1 MGLQWR
7 AGEATSGA
15 AGRVEE
21 SLIKGLKAGIGVLG
35 VPLHQCVRAGL
46 EAFCRWKGSGWAGS
60 WVGVGQWCWW
70 RGAVEE
76 LLCGLGLP
84 RADRG

>member
-21 SLIKGLKAGIGVLG
+21 SLIKGLEAGIGVPG
-35 VPLHQCVRAGL
+35 
-46 EAFCRWKGSGWAGS
+46 
-60 WVGVGQWCWW
+60 
-70 RGAVEE
+70 GA
-76 LLCGLGLP
+76 
-84 RADRG
+84 